1 MSGCLGMCTLI
12 KHDFLKCHRPASSA
26 TGCVRFFAA
35 CLTFFF
41 VTLIFARTA
50 RANCENI
57 SAGKSFW
64 VRLLDPVASYSS
76 KPGTFIRA
84 RLIQSPD
91 CDGAPVFPAGL
102 EVDGQVVAAR
112 KVGLGLIHETASL
125 EILFDR
131 IVTADGNV
139 LPIASQVMEVDNA
152 RERVRKGT
160 IRGILAT
167 YTPQGRI
174 TDGLGHLPSLN
185 PYSAPSLIVYRLFT
199 VLPEPEIYLPPGTD
213 LRLRLNVPL
222 YVGDQPELPRVS
234 FQMDELERGDV
245 EMLLQKNTSR
255 TYTGKGK
262 EADLVN
268 VLFLG
273 SRGQMESAFHSS
285 GWTNGDRISTHSVL
299 REFEAF
305 LTLSNYPNA
314 PLTTQYLQGQRQE
327 VTWQKSFNSYS
338 RRDHVR
344 LWEKPETVFDQDAWL
359 GTYSRETSAAL
370 SITQH
375 RFIHHLDRNLDDG
388 VNMLV
393 RDLTLAG
400 CVKSVQLLPRPELH
414 NTFMNATG
422 DEMRTDGM
430 LTVVQLADCANS
442 QAEIARANPLIPIR
456 PRSRFVR
463 YLRTQV
469 LIYKSDVIRGN
480 LIYSGYYV
488 GRVCIQAFRSRHR
501 HGQEEDADGLP
512 LSPVSPDTMFPQL
525 AFSGPAAAPAR

>member
-1 MSGCLGMCTLI
+1 MSGCFGMRILSKIISFKRCYS
-12 KHDFLKCHRPASSA
+12 ASSA
-26 TGCVRFFAA
+26 AGPTRFLAV
-35 CLTFFF
+35 CLTLFFL
-41 VTLIFARTA
+41 TLVSARPVL
-50 RANCENI
+50 ANCETI
-57 SAGKSFW
+57 PAGKSFW

-84 RLIQSPD
+84 TLIQSPD

-112 KVGLGLIHETASL
+112 KVGLGIVHETASL
-125 EILFDR
+125 EIIFDR
-131 IVTADGNV
+131 IVAADGNV

-152 RERVRKGT
+152 RETVRKGK

-199 VLPEPEIYLPPGTD
+199 ILPEPEIYLPPGAN

-222 YVGDQPELPRVS
+222 YVGDQPELPQVS
-234 FQMDELERGDV
+234 FQMDEMERGDV
-245 EMLLQKNTSR
+245 EMLLQKNTTR

-273 SRGQMESAFHSS
+273 SREQMDGAFRTA
-285 GWTNGDRISTHSVL
+285 GWMNGDRISTRSVL
-299 REFEAF
+299 REFQAF
-305 LTLSNYPNA
+305 LTLSNYPTA
-314 PLTTQYLQGQRQE
+314 PITTQYLQGQRQE

-344 LWEKPETVFDQDAWL
+344 LWEEPGTVLGQGAWL

-375 RFIHHLDRNLDDG
+375 KFIHHLDRNLDDG

-414 NTFMNATG
+414 STFVNATG
-422 DEMRTDGM
+422 DEMRTNGA
-430 LTVVQLADCANS
+430 LSVVQLTDCANS
-442 QAEIARANPLIPIR
+442 PAAYSRANPLIPVR
-456 PRSRFVR
+456 PHSRLVR
-463 YLRTQV
+463 YLRTQI
-469 LIYKSDVIRGN
+469 LIYKGDVFRGN

-488 GRVCIQAFRSRHR
+488 GRVCIRAYRFRHQ

-512 LSPVSPDTMFPQL
+512 LSPVSPDNLFPEF
-525 AFSGPAAAPAR
+525 AFNGAGAAR

>member
-1 MSGCLGMCTLI
+1 MSLLENV
-12 KHDFLKCHRPASSA
+12 FRNRRQSARSSVLR
-26 TGCVRFFAA
+26 VRLVA
-35 CLTFFF
+35 
-41 VTLIFARTA
+41 VTLLCSLLALASARQA

-57 SAGKSFW
+57 PPGKSFW

-84 RLIQSPD
+84 VLIQSPD

-102 EVDGQVVAAR
+102 EVDGQVAAVR
-112 KVGLGLIHETASL
+112 KVGLGFIHETASL
-125 EILFDR
+125 EIIFDR
-131 IVTADGNV
+131 IVTADGSV
-139 LPIASQVMEVDNA
+139 LPIASQVVEVDNA
-152 RERVRKGT
+152 RESVRKGK
-160 IRGILAT
+160 IQGILAT

-185 PYSAPSLIVYRLFT
+185 PYSAPSLIVYRLLT

-222 YVGDQPELPRVS
+222 YVGDQPELPLVS
-234 FQMDELERGDV
+234 FQMDEIERGDV
-245 EMLLQKNTSR
+245 EMLLQKNTPR

-268 VLFLG
+268 VLFVG
-273 SRGQMESAFHSS
+273 SHEQMDSAFRTA
-285 GWTNGDRISTHSVL
+285 GWMNGDRISTRSVL
-299 REFEAF
+299 REFRAF
-305 LTLSNYPNA
+305 LTLSNYPSA
-314 PLTTQYLQGQRQE
+314 PITAQYLQGQRQE

-344 LWEKPETVFDQDAWL
+344 LWEEPGTVLGQDAWL
-359 GTYSRETSAAL
+359 GAYSRETSAVL

-375 RFIHHLDRNLDDG
+375 KFIHHLDRNLDGG
-388 VNMLV
+388 VNMLA

-414 NTFMNATG
+414 NTFVNATG

-430 LTVVQLADCANS
+430 LTVVQLADCANYPT
-442 QAEIARANPLIPIR
+442 EFTRANPLIPVR

-469 LIYKSDVIRGN
+469 LLYKGDVVRGN

-488 GRVCIQAFRSRHR
+488 GRIGIHALRFRHQ

-512 LSPVSPDTMFPQL
+512 FSPVSPDTLFPPITF
-525 AFSGPAAAPAR
+525 AGGSGL

>member
-1 MSGCLGMCTLI
+1 MSILSKNGLV
-12 KHDFLKCHRPASSA
+12 KCRSSA
-26 TGCVRFFAA
+26 DSTAGHMRFVAA
-35 CLTFFF
+35 FLL
-41 VTLIFARTA
+41 VSAMASASARPVQ
-50 RANCENI
+50 ANCENI
-57 SAGKSFW
+57 PPGKSFW

-84 RLIQSPD
+84 VLIQSPD

-112 KVGLGLIHETASL
+112 KVGLGFVHETASL
-125 EILFDR
+125 EIIFDR
-131 IVTADGNV
+131 IVTADGSV

-152 RERVRKGT
+152 RETVRKGK

-174 TDGLGHLPSLN
+174 TDGLGHLPSFN

-222 YVGDQPELPRVS
+222 YVGDQPELPQVS
-234 FQMDELERGDV
+234 FQMDEIERGDV
-245 EMLLQKNTSR
+245 EMLLQKNTAR
-255 TYTGKGK
+255 TFTGKGK

-273 SRGQMESAFHSS
+273 SRDQMDAAFQTA
-285 GWTNGDRISTHSVL
+285 GWMNGDRISTRSVL
-299 REFEAF
+299 REFRAF
-305 LTLSNYPNA
+305 LTLSNYPTA
-314 PLTTQYLQGQRQE
+314 PITTQYLQGQRQE

-344 LWEKPETVFDQDAWL
+344 LWEEHGTVLGQDAWL
-359 GTYSRETSAAL
+359 GSYSRETSAAL

-375 RFIHHLDRNLDDG
+375 KFIHHLDRNLDDG

-400 CVKSVQLLPRPELH
+400 CVKSVQLLPRPELP
-414 NTFMNATG
+414 NTFVNATG

-442 QAEIARANPLIPIR
+442 RTEYTRANPLIPIH
-456 PRSRFVR
+456 PRSRLVR

-469 LIYKSDVIRGN
+469 LLYKGDVVRGN
-480 LIYSGYYV
+480 LVYSGYYV
-488 GRVCIQAFRSRHR
+488 GRIGIHALRFRHQ

-512 LSPVSPDTMFPQL
+512 LSPVSPDTLFPQIAL
-525 AFSGPAAAPAR
+525 GAGMGIAK

>member
-1 MSGCLGMCTLI
+1 
-12 KHDFLKCHRPASSA
+12 
-26 TGCVRFFAA
+26 
-35 CLTFFF
+35 
-41 VTLIFARTA
+41 
-50 RANCENI
+50 
-57 SAGKSFW
+57 
-64 VRLLDPVASYSS
+64 
-76 KPGTFIRA
+76 
-84 RLIQSPD
+84 
-91 CDGAPVFPAGL
+91 
-102 EVDGQVVAAR
+102 
-112 KVGLGLIHETASL
+112 
-125 EILFDR
+125 
-131 IVTADGNV
+131 
-139 LPIASQVMEVDNA
+139 
-152 RERVRKGT
+152 
-160 IRGILAT
+160 
-167 YTPQGRI
+167 
-174 TDGLGHLPSLN
+174 
-185 PYSAPSLIVYRLFT
+185 LIVYRLFT

-222 YVGDQPELPRVS
+222 YVGDQPELPQVS

-255 TYTGKGK
+255 TYTRKGK

-273 SRGQMESAFHSS
+273 SRNQMESAFHSS
-285 GWTNGDRISTHSVL
+285 GWTTADRVSTHSVL
-299 REFEAF
+299 REFGAF

-314 PLTTQYLQGQRQE
+314 PITTQYLQGQRQQF
-327 VTWQKSFNSYS
+327 TWQKSFNSYS

-344 LWEKPETVFDQDAWL
+344 LWEEPESVFGQDAWL

-375 RFIHHLDRNLDDG
+375 KFIHHLDRNLDDG

-430 LTVVQLADCANS
+430 LTAVQLSDCENS
-442 QAEIARANPLIPIR
+442 QVDVARANPLIPVR

-469 LIYKSDVIRGN
+469 LIYKSDVVRGN
-480 LIYSGYYV
+480 LIFSGYYV
-488 GRVCIQAFRSRHR
+488 GRVCIHAFRTRHR

-512 LSPVSPDTMFPQL
+512 LSPVSPDTLFPQITI
-525 AFSGPAAAPAR
+525 AQASGL

>member
-1 MSGCLGMCTLI
+1 MSI
-12 KHDFLKCHRPASSA
+12 FLKSVLLNFCRSASSA
-26 TGCVRFFAA
+26 GCRLRSTAAFFCFSLMA
-35 CLTFFF
+35 LTSAQP
-41 VTLIFARTA
+41 V

-57 SAGKSFW
+57 PPGKSFW

-76 KPGTFIRA
+76 KPGTLIRA
-84 RLIQSPD
+84 VLIQSPD

-112 KVGLGLIHETASL
+112 KVGLGFVHETASL
-125 EILFDR
+125 EIIFDR
-131 IVTADGNV
+131 IVTADGSV
-139 LPIASQVMEVDNA
+139 LPIASQVVEVDNA
-152 RERVRKGT
+152 RESVRKGK

-185 PYSAPSLIVYRLFT
+185 PYSAPSLIAYRLFT
-199 VLPEPEIYLPPGTD
+199 ILPEPEIYLPPGTD
-213 LRLRLNVPL
+213 LRLQLNVPL
-222 YVGDQPELPRVS
+222 YVGDQPELPQVS
-234 FQMDELERGDV
+234 FQMDEMERGDV
-245 EMLLQKNTSR
+245 EMLLQKNTPR
-255 TYTGKGK
+255 TYTSKGK

-273 SRGQMESAFHSS
+273 TREQMDSAFRSS
-285 GWTNGDRISTHSVL
+285 GWMNGDRISPRSVL
-299 REFEAF
+299 REFQAF
-305 LTLSNYPNA
+305 LTLSNYPSA
-314 PLTTQYLQGQRQE
+314 PITTQYLQGKRQE

-344 LWEKPETVFDQDAWL
+344 LWEEPGTVLGQDTWL

-370 SITQH
+370 SLTQH
-375 RFIHHLDRNLDDG
+375 KFIHHLDRNLDDG

-422 DEMRTDGM
+422 DEMRTDGD

-442 QAEIARANPLIPIR
+442 PKQYTRANPLIPVR
-456 PRSRFVR
+456 PHSRLVR

-469 LIYKSDVIRGN
+469 LVYRSDVVRGN

-488 GRVCIQAFRSRHR
+488 GRVCIHALRFRHR

-512 LSPVSPDTMFPQL
+512 LSPVSPDTLFPQITL
-525 AFSGPAAAPAR
+525 GGGLGTAR

>member
-1 MSGCLGMCTLI
+1 MSILA
-12 KHDFLKCHRPASSA
+12 KKVFLKCCYLARPAQCGNRSI
-26 TGCVRFFAA
+26 AA
-35 CLTFFF
+35 FFF
-41 VTLIFARTA
+41 FSLMALACARPV

-57 SAGKSFW
+57 PAGKSFW

-76 KPGTFIRA
+76 KPGTSVRA
-84 RLIQSPD
+84 ILIQSPD

-102 EVDGQVVAAR
+102 EVDGEVVAAR
-112 KVGLGLIHETASL
+112 KVGLGIVHETASL
-125 EILFDR
+125 ELVFDR
-131 IVTADGNV
+131 IVTADGTV
-139 LPIASQVMEVDNA
+139 LPIASRVMEVDNA
-152 RERVRKGT
+152 RETVRKGK

-213 LRLRLNVPL
+213 LRLQLNVSL
-222 YVGDQPELPRVS
+222 YVGDQPELPQVS

-245 EMLLQKNTSR
+245 EMLLQKNTAR
-255 TYTGKGK
+255 TFTRKGK

-273 SRGQMESAFHSS
+273 SREQMEAAFQSS
-285 GWTNGDRISTHSVL
+285 GWMNGDRISTRSVL
-299 REFEAF
+299 REFRAF
-305 LTLSNYPNA
+305 LTLSNYPTA
-314 PLTTQYLQGQRQE
+314 PITTQYLQGQRQE

-338 RRDHVR
+338 RRDHLR
-344 LWEKPETVFDQDAWL
+344 LWEEPGTVLGQNAWL
-359 GTYSRETSAAL
+359 GAYSRETSAAL
-370 SITQH
+370 SVTQH
-375 RFIHHLDRNLDDG
+375 KFIHHLDRNLDDG

-400 CVKSVQLLPRPELH
+400 CVKSVQLLPRPDLR
-414 NTFMNATG
+414 NTFVNATG
-422 DEMRTDGM
+422 DEMRTDGV
-430 LTVVQLADCANS
+430 LTVVQLADCSNS
-442 QAEIARANPLIPIR
+442 PATLARANPLIPVH
-456 PRSRFVR
+456 PHSRLVR

-469 LIYKSDVIRGN
+469 LAYRGDVVRGN
-480 LIYSGYYV
+480 LIFSGYYV

-512 LSPVSPDTMFPQL
+512 LSPISPDTLFPQF
-525 AFSGPAAAPAR
+525 AFNGTSVAAAR

>member
-1 MSGCLGMCTLI
+1 MNILLNSVLLNFC
-12 KHDFLKCHRPASSA
+12 RSASSA
-26 TGCVRFFAA
+26 GCRVRSTAAFFCFSLMALA
-35 CLTFFF
+35 SAQP
-41 VTLIFARTA
+41 V

-57 SAGKSFW
+57 PPGKSFW

-84 RLIQSPD
+84 VLIQSPD

-112 KVGLGLIHETASL
+112 KVGLGFVHETASL
-125 EILFDR
+125 EIIFDR
-131 IVTADGNV
+131 IVTADGSL
-139 LPIASQVMEVDNA
+139 LPIASQVVEVDNA
-152 RERVRKGT
+152 RESVRKGK

-199 VLPEPEIYLPPGTD
+199 ILPEPEIYLPPGTD
-213 LRLRLNVPL
+213 LRLQLNVPL
-222 YVGDQPELPRVS
+222 YVGDQPELPQVS
-234 FQMDELERGDV
+234 FQMDEMERGDV

-255 TYTGKGK
+255 TYTSKGR

-273 SRGQMESAFHSS
+273 THEQMDSAFRSS
-285 GWTNGDRISTHSVL
+285 GWMNGDRISTRSVL
-299 REFEAF
+299 REFQAF
-305 LTLSNYPNA
+305 LTLSNYPSA
-314 PLTTQYLQGQRQE
+314 PITTQYLQGQRQE

-344 LWEKPETVFDQDAWL
+344 FWEEPGTVLGQDAWL

-370 SITQH
+370 SLTQH
-375 RFIHHLDRNLDDG
+375 KFIHHLDRNLDDG

-422 DEMRTDGM
+422 DEMRTDGE

-442 QAEIARANPLIPIR
+442 PTQYTRANPLIPVR
-456 PRSRFVR
+456 PHSRLVR

-469 LIYKSDVIRGN
+469 LVYRSDVVRGN

-488 GRVCIQAFRSRHR
+488 GRVCIHALRFRHR

-512 LSPVSPDTMFPQL
+512 LSPVSPDTLFPQITLGGGSGL
-525 AFSGPAAAPAR
+525 AM

>member
-1 MSGCLGMCTLI
+1 MKVLSKIRSRSGRPSRRTPVCRTGLVTASFLFSVLALGSA
-12 KHDFLKCHRPASSA
+12 RPAQ
-26 TGCVRFFAA
+26 
-35 CLTFFF
+35 
-41 VTLIFARTA
+41 
-50 RANCENI
+50 ANCELI
-57 SAGKSFW
+57 PSGKSFW

-84 RLIQSPD
+84 VLIQSPD
-91 CDGAPVFPAGL
+91 CEGAPVFPAGL

-112 KVGLGLIHETASL
+112 KVGLGFVHETASL
-125 EILFDR
+125 EIIFDR
-131 IVTADGNV
+131 IVTADGST

-152 RERVRKGT
+152 RETVRKGK

-185 PYSAPSLIVYRLFT
+185 PYSAPSLIVYRLLT

-222 YVGDQPELPRVS
+222 YVGDQPELPQVS
-234 FQMDELERGDV
+234 FQMDEIERGDV
-245 EMLLQKNTSR
+245 EMLLQKNTAR

-273 SRGQMESAFHSS
+273 SHDEMDSAFQTA
-285 GWTNGDRISTHSVL
+285 GWMNADRISTGSVL
-299 REFEAF
+299 REFRAF
-305 LTLSNYPNA
+305 LTLSNYPSA
-314 PLTTQYLQGQRQE
+314 PITTQYLQGERQE
-327 VTWQKSFNSYS
+327 VTWEKSFNSYS

-344 LWEKPETVFDQDAWL
+344 LWEEPGTVLGQEAWL
-359 GTYSRETSAAL
+359 GAYSRETGAVL
-370 SITQH
+370 SITRH
-375 RFIHHLDRNLDDG
+375 KFIHHLDRNLDEG

-414 NTFMNATG
+414 ETFVNATG
-422 DEMRTDGM
+422 DEMRTAGA
-430 LTVVQLADCANS
+430 LTVVQLAECTNTRT
-442 QAEIARANPLIPIR
+442 ENARANPLIPVR
-456 PRSRFVR
+456 PHSWLVR

-469 LIYKSDVIRGN
+469 LLYKGDVVRGN

-488 GRVCIQAFRSRHR
+488 GRIGIHALRFRHQ

-512 LSPVSPDTMFPQL
+512 FSPVSPDTLFPQITF
-525 AFSGPAAAPAR
+525 AGGSGF

>member
-1 MSGCLGMCTLI
+1 MDILSKNRVRNCDCRTRFVIYKMGRIAAIFCFSVLTLI
-12 KHDFLKCHRPASSA
+12 AARP
-26 TGCVRFFAA
+26 
-35 CLTFFF
+35 
-41 VTLIFARTA
+41 A
-50 RANCENI
+50 RANCEHI
-57 SAGKSFW
+57 PAGKSFW

-84 RLIQSPD
+84 VLIQSPD

-102 EVDGQVVAAR
+102 EVDGEVVAAR
-112 KVGLGLIHETASL
+112 KVGLGLLHETASL
-125 EILFDR
+125 EIIFDR

-152 RERVRKGT
+152 RETVRKGK

-213 LRLRLNVPL
+213 LRLQLNVPI

-234 FQMDELERGDV
+234 FEMDEMERGDV
-245 EMLLQKNTSR
+245 EMLLEKNTPR

-273 SRGQMESAFHSS
+273 SREQMGMAFRAA
-285 GWTNGDRISTHSVL
+285 GWINADRISTRSVL
-299 REFEAF
+299 REFRAF

-314 PLTTQYLQGQRQE
+314 PITTQYLQGQRQE
-327 VTWQKSFNSYS
+327 VTWQRSFNSYS

-344 LWEKPETVFDQDAWL
+344 LWEEPETVLGQNAWL

-370 SITQH
+370 SLTQH
-375 RFIHHLDRNLDDG
+375 KFIHHLDRNLDDG

-393 RDLTLAG
+393 RDLSLAG

-414 NTFMNATG
+414 NTFVNATG
-422 DEMRTDGM
+422 DEMRTNGM
-430 LTVVQLADCANS
+430 LSVVQLADCADS
-442 QAEIARANPLIPIR
+442 RSEYARETPLIPVR
-456 PRSRFVR
+456 PHSWLVR

-469 LIYKSDVIRGN
+469 LVYKSDVFRGN

-488 GRVCIQAFRSRHR
+488 GRVCIHGFRSRHR

-512 LSPVSPDTMFPQL
+512 LSPVSPDTLLPQF
-525 AFSGPAAAPAR
+525 AFNGPAVAAAK

>member
-1 MSGCLGMCTLI
+1 MSR
-12 KHDFLKCHRPASSA
+12 FLANNFPGRRNRAVSVLHPMRVITAFLLLTSFALVSARP
-26 TGCVRFFAA
+26 V
-35 CLTFFF
+35 
-41 VTLIFARTA
+41 

-76 KPGTFIRA
+76 KPGTFVRA
-84 RLIQSPD
+84 VLIQSPD

-102 EVDGQVVAAR
+102 EVDGQVVSAR
-112 KVGLGLIHETASL
+112 KVGLGFIHETASL
-125 EILFDR
+125 EIIFDS

-139 LPIASQVMEVDNA
+139 LPIASQVVEVDNA
-152 RERVRKGT
+152 RESVRKGT

-185 PYSAPSLIVYRLFT
+185 PYSAPSLIVYRLLT

-222 YVGDQPELPRVS
+222 YVGDQPELPQVS

-245 EMLLQKNTSR
+245 EMLLQKNTPR
-255 TYTGKGK
+255 TYTRKGK

-273 SRGQMESAFHSS
+273 SRSQMESAFHSS
-285 GWTNGDRISTHSVL
+285 GWTNPDRISTHSVL

-314 PLTTQYLQGQRQE
+314 PITTQYLQGERQE
-327 VTWQKSFNSYS
+327 FTWEKSFNSYS

-344 LWEKPETVFDQDAWL
+344 LWEKPETVLGQDAWL

-375 RFIHHLDRNLDDG
+375 KFIHHLDRNLDDG

-400 CVKSVQLLPRPELH
+400 CVKSVHLLPRPELH

-422 DEMRTDGM
+422 DEMRTGGM
-430 LTVVQLADCANS
+430 LTVVQLADCTNS
-442 QAEIARANPLIPIR
+442 QVDIAHANPLIPIR

-469 LIYKSDVIRGN
+469 LLYKSDVVRGN
-480 LIYSGYYV
+480 LIFSGYYV
-488 GRVCIQAFRSRHR
+488 GRVCIHAFRSRHQ

-512 LSPVSPDTMFPQL
+512 LSPVSPDTLFPQITI
-525 AFSGPAAAPAR
+525 ARASGF

>member
-1 MSGCLGMCTLI
+1 MRILPKNALLNRG
-12 KHDFLKCHRPASSA
+12 RPA
-26 TGCVRFFAA
+26 RLAA
-35 CLTFFF
+35 CRVRPIATFF
-41 VTLIFARTA
+41 LLAMMAMGSARPA
-50 RANCENI
+50 RANCENVP
-57 SAGKSFW
+57 AGKSFW
-64 VRLLDPVASYSS
+64 IRLLDPVASYSS

-84 RLIQSPD
+84 VLIQSPD

-112 KVGLGLIHETASL
+112 KVGLGIVHETASL
-125 EILFDR
+125 EIIFDR
-131 IVTADGNV
+131 IVTADGST

-152 RERVRKGT
+152 RESVRKGK

-222 YVGDQPELPRVS
+222 YVGDQPELPQVS
-234 FQMDELERGDV
+234 FQMDEIERGDV
-245 EMLLQKNTSR
+245 EMLLQKNTTR

-268 VLFLG
+268 VLFVG
-273 SRGQMESAFHSS
+273 SREQMDQAYRTA
-285 GWTNGDRISTHSVL
+285 GWMNADRISTRSVL
-299 REFEAF
+299 REFRAF
-305 LTLSNYPNA
+305 LNLSNYPSA
-314 PLTTQYLQGQRQE
+314 PITTQYLQGQRQD
-327 VTWQKSFNSYS
+327 VTWEKSFNSYS

-344 LWEKPETVFDQDAWL
+344 LWEQPGPVLGQDAWL
-359 GTYSRETSAAL
+359 GSYSRETSAVL

-375 RFIHHLDRNLDDG
+375 KFIHHLDRNLDDG

-414 NTFMNATG
+414 NTFVNATG
-422 DEMRTDGM
+422 DEMRTDGA

-442 QAEIARANPLIPIR
+442 RTEYTRANPLIPVH
-456 PRSRFVR
+456 PRSRLVR

-469 LIYKSDVIRGN
+469 LVYKGDVIRGN

-488 GRVCIQAFRSRHR
+488 GCIGIHALRFRHR
-501 HGQEEDADGLP
+501 HGQDEDADGLP
-512 LSPVSPDTMFPQL
+512 LSPVSPDTLFPPITF
-525 AFSGPAAAPAR
+525 AGGSGL

>member
-1 MSGCLGMCTLI
+1 MKILSKIRLRISRPLCHTPVCSTGLITASFLLLVLALGSA
-12 KHDFLKCHRPASSA
+12 RPAQ
-26 TGCVRFFAA
+26 
-35 CLTFFF
+35 
-41 VTLIFARTA
+41 
-50 RANCENI
+50 ANCDRI
-57 SAGKSFW
+57 PSGKSFW

-76 KPGTFIRA
+76 KPGTLIRA
-84 RLIQSPD
+84 ILIQSPD

-102 EVDGQVVAAR
+102 EVDGEVVAAR
-112 KVGLGLIHETASL
+112 KVGLGIVHETASL
-125 EILFDR
+125 EIIFDR
-131 IVTADGNV
+131 IVTADGTT
-139 LPIASQVMEVDNA
+139 LPIASQVVEVDNA
-152 RERVRKGT
+152 RETVHNGK

-222 YVGDQPELPRVS
+222 YVGDQPELPPVS
-234 FQMDELERGDV
+234 FQMDEIERGDV
-245 EMLLQKNTSR
+245 EMLLQKNTTR

-273 SRGQMESAFHSS
+273 SREQMDSAFQTA
-285 GWTNGDRISTHSVL
+285 GWINGDRISTRSVL
-299 REFEAF
+299 KEFRAF
-305 LTLSNYPNA
+305 LTLSNYPSA
-314 PLTTQYLQGQRQE
+314 PITTQYLQGQRQE

-338 RRDHVR
+338 RRDHLR
-344 LWEKPETVFDQDAWL
+344 LWEEPGTVLGQEAWL
-359 GTYSRETSAAL
+359 GAYSRETSAVL

-375 RFIHHLDRNLDDG
+375 KFIHHLDRNLDDG

-393 RDLTLAG
+393 RDLTIAG

-414 NTFMNATG
+414 DTFLNATG
-422 DEMRTDGM
+422 DEMLTDGT
-430 LTVVQLADCANS
+430 LTVVQLATCANS
-442 QAEIARANPLIPIR
+442 RAEYTRADPLIPIR
-456 PRSRFVR
+456 PRSRLVR

-469 LIYKSDVIRGN
+469 LVYKSDVVRGN

-488 GRVCIQAFRSRHR
+488 GRICIHALRSRHQ
-501 HGQEEDADGLP
+501 HGQEQEAEGLP
-512 LSPVSPDTMFPQL
+512 ISPVSPDTLFPPITF
-525 AFSGPAAAPAR
+525 AGGSGL

>member
-1 MSGCLGMCTLI
+1 MSILS
-12 KHDFLKCHRPASSA
+12 KNAFRKCRRQACFA
-26 TGCVRFFAA
+26 VGGIGRVAA
-35 CLTFFF
+35 CLC
-41 VTLIFARTA
+41 FALLA
-50 RANCENI
+50 LVSAQPVRANCEQI

-84 RLIQSPD
+84 VLIQSPD

-112 KVGLGLIHETASL
+112 KVGLGIIHETASL
-125 EILFDR
+125 ELIFDR
-131 IVTADGNV
+131 IITADGSV

-152 RERVRKGT
+152 RETVRKGK

-199 VLPEPEIYLPPGTD
+199 ILPEPEIYMPPGTD

-222 YVGDQPELPRVS
+222 YVGDQPELPQVS
-234 FQMDELERGDV
+234 FEMDEIERGDV

-262 EADLVN
+262 AADLVN

-273 SRGQMESAFHSS
+273 SREQMDTAFRSS
-285 GWTNGDRISTHSVL
+285 GWVNGDRISTRSVL
-299 REFEAF
+299 REFQAF
-305 LTLSNYPNA
+305 LTLSSYPSA
-314 PLTTQYLQGQRQE
+314 PITTQYLQGQRQE

-344 LWEKPETVFDQDAWL
+344 LWEEPGTVLGQDAWL

-375 RFIHHLDRNLDDG
+375 KFIHHLDRNLDDG

-400 CVKSVQLLPRPELH
+400 CVKSVQLLPRPELD
-414 NTFMNATG
+414 NTFVNATG
-422 DEMRTDGM
+422 DEMRTNGT
-430 LTVVQLADCANS
+430 LNVVQLADCVNS
-442 QAEIARANPLIPIR
+442 PAAFSHANPLIPVR
-456 PRSRFVR
+456 PHSRLVR
-463 YLRTQV
+463 YLRTQILV
-469 LIYKSDVIRGN
+469 YRGDVVRGN

-488 GRVCIQAFRSRHR
+488 GRVCIHAFRFRHQ

-512 LSPVSPDTMFPQL
+512 LSPVSPDTLFPQF
-525 AFSGPAAAPAR
+525 AFAGGSGL

>member
-1 MSGCLGMCTLI
+1 MRILLNTVISKFRRPILFAPVEIGRMLAFLCISCLGLT
-12 KHDFLKCHRPASSA
+12 SA
-26 TGCVRFFAA
+26 KPVRAK
-35 CLTFFF
+35 
-41 VTLIFARTA
+41 
-50 RANCENI
+50 CENI

-64 VRLLDPVASYSS
+64 VRLLDPVASYST

-84 RLIQSPD
+84 VLIQSPD

-112 KVGLGLIHETASL
+112 KVGLGIIHETASL
-125 EILFDR
+125 EIIFDR
-131 IVTADGNV
+131 IVTADGTV
-139 LPIASQVMEVDNA
+139 LPIASQVMEVDNG
-152 RERVRKGT
+152 RETVRKGK
-160 IRGILAT
+160 IHGILAT

-222 YVGDQPELPRVS
+222 YVGDQPELPQVS
-234 FQMDELERGDV
+234 FQMDEVERGDV
-245 EMLLQKNTSR
+245 EMLLDKNTTR
-255 TYTGKGK
+255 TYTRKGK

-268 VLFLG
+268 VLFVG
-273 SRGQMESAFHSS
+273 SRELMDAAFRTA
-285 GWTNGDRISTHSVL
+285 GWVNSDRISTRSVL
-299 REFEAF
+299 REFQAF
-305 LTLSNYPNA
+305 LTLSNYPSA
-314 PLTTQYLQGQRQE
+314 PITTQYLQGQRQE

-344 LWEKPETVFDQDAWL
+344 LWEEPGTVLGEDAWL

-370 SITQH
+370 SLSQH
-375 RFIHHLDRNLDDG
+375 KFIHHLDRNLDDG

-414 NTFMNATG
+414 TSFVNATG
-422 DEMRTDGM
+422 DEMRSNGT
-430 LTVVQLADCANS
+430 LNIVQLADCQHSPVAN
-442 QAEIARANPLIPIR
+442 ARGNPLIPVH
-456 PRSRFVR
+456 PHSWLVR

-469 LIYKSDVIRGN
+469 LVYRGDVIRGN
-480 LIYSGYYV
+480 LIFSGYYV
-488 GRVCIQAFRSRHR
+488 GRVCIHAFRTRHR

-512 LSPVSPDTMFPQL
+512 LSPVSPDTLFPQL
-525 AFSGPAAAPAR
+525 ASNDGFAAPAR

>member
-1 MSGCLGMCTLI
+1 MSILSEDVLLNRTRAVRLTACRI
-12 KHDFLKCHRPASSA
+12 QAIAAAFLLVLLALASAQSA
-26 TGCVRFFAA
+26 H
-35 CLTFFF
+35 
-41 VTLIFARTA
+41 
-50 RANCENI
+50 ANCENI
-57 SAGKSFW
+57 PAGKSFW

-84 RLIQSPD
+84 TLIQSPD

-112 KVGLGLIHETASL
+112 KVGLGIVRETASL
-125 EILFDR
+125 EIIFDR
-131 IVTADGNV
+131 IVTADGSI
-139 LPIASQVMEVDNA
+139 LPIASQVVEVDNA
-152 RERVRKGT
+152 RETVRKGK

-174 TDGLGHLPSLN
+174 TDGLGHLPSFN

-213 LRLRLNVPL
+213 LRLQLNIPL
-222 YVGDQPELPRVS
+222 YVGDQPELPQVS
-234 FQMDELERGDV
+234 FQMDEIERGDV
-245 EMLLQKNTSR
+245 EMLLQKNTAR

-273 SRGQMESAFHSS
+273 SHDQMDTAFRAA
-285 GWTNGDRISTHSVL
+285 GWMNGDRISTHSVL
-299 REFEAF
+299 REFQAF
-305 LTLSNYPNA
+305 LTLSNYPSA
-314 PLTTQYLQGQRQE
+314 PITTQYLQGQRQD
-327 VTWQKSFNSYS
+327 VTWEKSFNSYS

-344 LWEKPETVFDQDAWL
+344 LWEESGTVLGQDAWL
-359 GTYSRETSAAL
+359 GTSSRETSAAL

-375 RFIHHLDRNLDDG
+375 KFIHHLDRNLDDG

-414 NTFMNATG
+414 ETFVNATG
-422 DEMRTDGM
+422 DEMRTAGA
-430 LTVVQLADCANS
+430 LTVVQLADCVNS
-442 QAEIARANPLIPIR
+442 HTQYMRANPLIPVR
-456 PRSRFVR
+456 PRSRLVR

-469 LIYKSDVIRGN
+469 LLYKGDVVRGN

-488 GRVCIQAFRSRHR
+488 GRIGIHALRYRHQ

-512 LSPVSPDTMFPQL
+512 FSPVSPDTLFPQITL
-525 AFSGPAAAPAR
+525 AGGSGL